1 MGRLFYAQI
10 FGSAGGFAEKDRGLL
25 NDQLFANAFGLEDV
39 IASARID
46 LETGIQ
52 RQGALLDLTAVDA
65 KDAVGCACR
74 KTFYLKK
81 AIAWIWED
89 SNAVSTQLFLVQCN
103 VKVEGIQEGIIPAS

>member
-52 RQGALLDLTAVDA
+52 CQRALLDLTAVDA
-65 KDAVGCACR
+65 KDAVRRACR
-74 KTFYLKK
+74 QTFYLEK

-89 SNAVSTQLFLVQCN
+89 SNAVGAQLFL
-103 VKVEGIQEGIIPAS
+103 I